1 MEGNDYKCEMA
12 LEDALKTTT
21 NLIATITNAL
31 KTTTNLIGRSTYA
44 IETTL
49 KPNNGCKKK

>member
-1 MEGNDYKCEMA
+1 MA

-21 NLIATITNAL
+21 NSIAISTNAL
-31 KTTTNLIGRSTYA
+31 ITTTDSIGTSTYA